1 MQDIRAIVDSD
12 TAQTRAIFAKH
23 IDRITLTPTG
33 EHYVASGTWIFMGR
47 GSIDGAGDRIAPR
60 VYTPLACH
68 WLHNNF

>member
-47 GSIDGAGDRIAPR
+47 GSIDGAGGPDRTTR
-60 VYTPLACH
+60 VYAFSLSLAA
-68 WLHNNF
+68 